1 MKQLL
6 SYFGEL
12 GETDNRQSSTI
23 RLLVEVMAD
32 QKLGERAALLTSF
45 ELRIEAL
52 SGLYGHPWFRA
63 WTLAPEEPGGARLI
77 HEAVIEAAAIQP
89 LIEVDHRPAFDPVS
103 FFARVL
109 DRTRSQG
116 AA

>member
-1 MKQLL
+1 MSMAACLAPPLDPELMKQLL
-6 SYFGEL
+6 SYFCEL
-12 GETDNRQSSTI
+12 DGADSAQSSTI

-63 WTLAPEEPGGARLI
+63 WTLAPEEPAG
-77 HEAVIEAAAIQP
+77 
-89 LIEVDHRPAFDPVS
+89 
-103 FFARVL
+103 
-109 DRTRSQG
+109 
-116 AA
+116 